1 MSTEL
6 NVIGDELNKRKKEI
20 ENTIIKK
27 AEKAYCSDLSQF
39 VGKNIFFAE
48 KWGCEFRIVA
58 NGIYTH
64 YAAGDFELEPDAYIS
79 MYSIA
84 NTTFKNNEY
93 TGVRVS
99 PFGEAL
105 CKAGI
110 ITKED
115 LDIIVKYMEDNNA
128 FRDKVK
134 EECDKNRVLN
144 YVKDNYA
151 EVITAINLLKEQ
163 SFSASINAD
172 GGTHIQ

>member
-1 MSTEL
+1 MSAEL

-27 AEKAYCSDLSQF
+27 VEKAYCSDLSQF
-39 VGKNIFFAE
+39 AGKQIFFAE
-48 KWGCEFRIVA
+48 KWSSDFRMVA
-58 NGIYTH
+58 EGIYTH
-64 YAAGDFELEPDAYIS
+64 YRAEDFDLEPDEYIS

-93 TGVRVS
+93 TGVRVL

-105 CKAGI
+105 YKAGI

-115 LDIIVKYMEDNNA
+115 LDIIVKYMEDDNA
-128 FRDKVK
+128 FRNKVK
-134 EECDKNRVLN
+134 EEYDKDRVLN

-151 EVITAINLLKEQ
+151 EVITAINVLKEQ